1 MPVRLT
7 DPYIRGLDAPADRTD
22 IRDAIV
28 SGLVLR
34 LTPFGARTFAVWYRV
49 NGRPARITLG
59 KYRSEDSSTDGITL
73 AQARARARD
82 VIQAARLGH
91 DPQAE
96 KREAREAD
104 TIADLV
110 ADFLEEGKSLRRK
123 TPWRPK
129 TREEFERLLRVE
141 ILPTFGSKRAV
152 EITKADVAALINR
165 LARRAPTVANR
176 TLQVLKLLYT
186 WAMKNDRT
194 QVMPA
199 WPDAPSPTVH
209 RERVLTPDELRAV
222 WAALDSEPA
231 LITTAFK
238 MMMLTAQRRGEV
250 LSMRWRDLAE
260 EPDGWWWTIP
270 AESNKSAR
278 LHRVPL
284 AAPAVALLDGLRPLT
299 GGGAW
304 VFPSPH
310 AGKGPIAN
318 PQKAAERLW
327 KRAGVTG
334 ARLHDFRRTAASGMA
349 ASGVARVVIGKV
361 LNHADGAVTAIY
373 DRHGYDTE
381 KRAALEAWAKRLE
394 VTLATTRH
402 AGARLER
409 AKASVVR

>member
-7 DPYIRGLDAPADRTD
+7 DPYIRGLRAPASRTD
-22 IRDAIV
+22 VRDAIV
-28 SGLVLR
+28 SGLILR
-34 LTPFGARTFAVWYRV
+34 LSPFGGRTFAVWYRV
-49 NGRPARITLG
+49 HGRPARVTLG

-73 AQARARARD
+73 AQARARARE

-91 DPQAE
+91 DAQAA
-96 KREAREAD
+96 KRDARLAD
-104 TIADLV
+104 TLAELA
-110 ADFLEEGKSLRRK
+110 ADFLEDGRSLRKK

-141 ILPTFGSKRAV
+141 IVPVFGSKRSV
-152 EITKADVAALINR
+152 EITKAEVAALVNR

-186 WAMKNDRT
+186 WAMKNDRI

-231 LITTAFK
+231 LITSAFK
-238 MMMLTAQRRGEV
+238 VMLLTAQRRGEV
-250 LSMRWRDLAE
+250 LSMRWRDLSE

-284 AAPAVALLDGLRPLT
+284 VPQVVALLDKLRAST
-299 GGGAW
+299 GGEAW

-310 AGKGPIAN
+310 AAKGPIAN
-318 PQKAAERLW
+318 PQKAAERMW
-327 KRAGVTG
+327 KRASVTG

-349 ASGVARVVIGKV
+349 AARVPRVVIGKV

-373 DRHGYDTE
+373 DRHGYEAE
-381 KRAALEAWAKRLE
+381 KRSALEAWA
-394 VTLATTRH
+394 
-402 AGARLER
+402 ARLQDVLALAGNAR
-409 AKASVVR
+409 PRSSAVGK